1 MARSDLVKALLRS
14 YTHGD
19 DRGFRDAAEEVI
31 ADERRKRHDV
41 LADQLEAIL
50 GDSAR
55 SRPAQVSSLRPLPK
69 GRENSD
75 LLSIRQPR
83 ASLHDV
89 VLSTEAE
96 PVVVSVLNEFRQRS
110 ALRAHGLAPRSN
122 LLFVG
127 PPGCG
132 KSLTAEALA
141 GELGLAVARV
151 ELASVV
157 SSYLGE
163 TAKNLEQIFAFIRS
177 GSWVLLFDEFD
188 MLACERGERSDHGEL
203 KRVVAVLLQLIE
215 DVASDSL
222 IIATTN
228 HPRLLDF
235 ALWRRFDEIIGFD
248 LPGKDERTRV
258 LELKLRGVRHDLD
271 VAAIADRVE
280 GFTQAEIEAV
290 CHDAQRL
297 MVLDLDRSLTAAHL
311 DYAISRHDQ
320 RRRTIEGARS

>member
-1 MARSDLVKALLRS
+1 VARSDLVKALLRS
-14 YTHGD
+14 YSNGD
-19 DRGFRDAAEEVI
+19 DRAFRDAADEVI

-50 GDSAR
+50 VEPAR
-55 SRPAQVSSLRPLPK
+55 SRPLHVSSLRPLPK

-89 VLSTEAE
+89 VLDENADS
-96 PVVVSVLNEFRQRS
+96 VVRSVLDEFRQRS
-110 ALRAHGLAPRSN
+110 ALRAHGLTPRSN

-141 GELGLAVARV
+141 GELGVAIARV
-151 ELASVV
+151 ELAAVV

-163 TAKNLEQIFAFIRS
+163 TAKNLEQIFSFVRT

-188 MLACERGERSDHGEL
+188 MLARERGDQTDHGEL

-215 DVASDSL
+215 DASTDS
-222 IIATTN
+222 IIVATTN
-228 HPRLLDF
+228 HASLLDV
-235 ALWRRFDEIIGFD
+235 ALWRRFDEVVGFD
-248 LPGKDERTRV
+248 APDQRHRERL
-258 LELKLRGVRHDLD
+258 LELKLRGARSDVDLGG
-271 VAAIADRVE
+271 IAQRLD
-280 GFTQAEIEAV
+280 GFTHAEIEAV
-290 CHDAQRL
+290 CQDAMRL
-297 MVLDLDRSLTAAHL
+297 MVLRLDRVLGRDHF
-311 DYAISRHDQ
+311 DYAIERHEQ